1 MPSITVKNIPQELYD
16 KLKIV
21 ATLNHRSIN
30 NEMINCLESVLMPQ
44 RLSINEKLLRAK
56 RIRNQINISKIDA
69 YEIKNAIEEGRQ

>member
-1 MPSITVKNIPQELYD
+1 MPSITVKNIPQELYN

-44 RLSINEKLLRAK
+44 RLTISEKLLRAK
-56 RIRNQINISKIDA
+56 RIRNKIDISKIDA
-69 YEIKNAIEEGRQ
+69 NEIKRAIEEGRP